1 MLLFNPLNL
10 GLQYICFPQMY
21 NLAPTTPFL
30 ASLRSTVVDSQSL
43 KLYVLSVC
51 AHKVP
56 FEINVEITLDPLIS
70 YD

>member
-1 MLLFNPLNL
+1 
-10 GLQYICFPQMY
+10 MY

-30 ASLRSTVVDSQSL
+30 ASLRITVVDSQSL
-43 KLYVLSVC
+43 KLYVFSVC